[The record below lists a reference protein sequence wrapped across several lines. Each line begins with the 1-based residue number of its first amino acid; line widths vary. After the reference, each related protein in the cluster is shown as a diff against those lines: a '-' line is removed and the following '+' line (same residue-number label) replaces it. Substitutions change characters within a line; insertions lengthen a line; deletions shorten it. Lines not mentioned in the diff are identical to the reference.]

1 MWNVGAGELYGRFV
15 LMNMRMLLV
24 MRVSMSMAHIP
35 RATVLMMRVRMG
47 MRCFSSVVVSVRV
60 SQDPSHV
67 MVVGFLYLANLTFV
81 THDLGTVLTET
92 AVGGIDANQ
101 RFPGLFDPDICHM
114 RMNSQIA
121 CFENFYIRKFGLNL
135 IDCAINPL
143 DQDTSE

>member
-1 MWNVGAGELYGRFV
+1 MWNVGAGEIYGRFV

-24 MRVSMSMAHIP
+24 MRVSMSMAHIH

-67 MVVGFLYLANLTFV
+67 MMVGFLYLANLTFV

-101 RFPGLFDPDICHM
+101 RFPGRFDPDICHM

-121 CFENFYIRKFGLNL
+121 CLEN
-135 IDCAINPL
+135 
-143 DQDTSE
+143 